1 MVRIVAGELGG
12 RRLRAPRGDATR
24 PTTDRARESLFAR
37 LGPIDGLD
45 AIDPFAGTGALGLE
59 ALSRGAAS
67 CVFAET
73 AHAAL
78 ACLRENIETLGVADR
93 SRVQRIDGS
102 RLLRNEAAA
111 GRRFGLVLLDPPYT
125 LLPRLLPTLGDLV
138 EAVAAPGAL
147 IALEAP
153 TGLDVDL
160 GPGLEH
166 RSATRTGAA
175 VHHLFAAWPTSNP
188 SRH

>member
-1 MVRIVAGELGG
+1 MRIVAGELGG
-12 RRLRAPRGDATR
+12 RRLRVPRGDATR

-37 LGPIDGLD
+37 LGPVDGLD

-59 ALSRGAAS
+59 ALSRGASS
-67 CVFAET
+67 CVFAEIGR
-73 AHAAL
+73 AAL
-78 ACLRENIETLGVADR
+78 GCLRENVEALGMADR
-93 SRVQRIDGS
+93 SRVLRIDGM
-102 RLLRNEAAA
+102 RLLRDEAAA

-125 LLPRLLPTLGDLV
+125 LLPKLLPTLGDLV

-153 TGLDVDL
+153 TGLEVAL
-160 GPGLEH
+160 GPRLEH

-175 VHHLFAAWPTSNP
+175 VHHLFAACVSTNP

>member
-1 MVRIVAGELGG
+1 MRIVAGELGG
-12 RRLRAPRGDATR
+12 RRLRAPRGSATR
-24 PTTDRARESLFAR
+24 PTSDRARESLFAR
-37 LGPIDGLD
+37 LGPIDGLA

-67 CVFAET
+67 CIFSET
-73 AHAAL
+73 GHAAL
-78 ACLRENIETLGVADR
+78 ACLRENIETLGMADR
-93 SRVQRIDGS
+93 SQVQRIDGA

-125 LLPRLLPTLGDLV
+125 LLPRLLPALGDLV

-166 RSATRTGAA
+166 RSTTRTGAA
-175 VHHLFAAWPTSNP
+175 VHHLFAAWPSSNP

>member
-1 MVRIVAGELGG
+1 VRIVAGELGG
-12 RRLRAPRGDATR
+12 RRLRVPRGHATR
-24 PTTDRARESLFAR
+24 PTTDRARESLFGR

-45 AIDPFAGTGALGLE
+45 AIDAFAGTGALGLE

-67 CVFAET
+67 CVFSET

-78 ACLRENIETLGVADR
+78 ACLRENVETLGVGHR
-93 SRVQRIDGS
+93 SRVLRMDGA
-102 RLLRNEAAA
+102 RLLRTEAAA
-111 GRRFGLVLLDPPYT
+111 GRRFGLVLLDPPYR

-138 EAVAAPGAL
+138 EAAAAPGAL

-153 TGLDVDL
+153 AGLDVDL

-166 RSATRTGAA
+166 RSATRIGDA
-175 VHHLFAAWPTSNP
+175 VHHLFAACATTNP

>member
-1 MVRIVAGELGG
+1 MRIVAGELGG
-12 RRLRAPRGDATR
+12 RRLRVPRGDATR

-37 LGPIDGLD
+37 LGPIDGLA

-59 ALSRGAAS
+59 ALSRGAVS
-67 CVFAET
+67 CVFAEIG
-73 AHAAL
+73 HAAL
-78 ACLRENIETLGVADR
+78 VCLRENVETLGMGER
-93 SRVQRIDGS
+93 SRVLRLDGR
-102 RLLRNEAAA
+102 RLLRDEAAA

-125 LLPRLLPTLGDLV
+125 LLPTLLPTLGELV

-147 IALEAP
+147 VALEAP

-175 VHHLFAAWPTSNP
+175 VHHLFAACPTPNP

>member
-1 MVRIVAGELGG
+1 MRIVAGELGG

-37 LGPIDGLD
+37 LGPVNGFDV
-45 AIDPFAGTGALGLE
+45 IDPFAGSGALGLE

-67 CVFAET
+67 CVFGEI

-78 ACLRENIETLGVADR
+78 VCLRENVAALGVADR
-93 SRVQRIDGS
+93 SRVVRMDGR
-102 RLLRNEAAA
+102 RLLRREAAA

-125 LLPRLLPTLGDLV
+125 LLPRLLPALGGLV

-147 IALEAP
+147 VALEAP
-153 TGLDVDL
+153 AGLDVDL
-160 GPGLEH
+160 GRGLEH
-166 RSATRTGAA
+166 RSAARTGAA
-175 VHHLFAAWPTSNP
+175 VHHLFAA
-188 SRH
+188 